1 MKNLRLR
8 LTLFSIFLCV
18 SSASAADSFYSREA
32 LFSKRPSA
40 EQSLVTID
48 RFGPVGMSLELI
60 QPAFTMRIKEIEA
73 GSPAA
78 AAGTLKKGQII
89 DSINGATLQD
99 IDPRIQLA
107 SMITKAEA
115 TDGLL
120 KFAIRGE
127 ADPVTVKLPVLGAYS
142 ETWPVNCPKSNK
154 IVRNMADYLGSPE
167 GNKGISDIGMIFLL
181 STGNEKD
188 LAVVREWAHEMQ
200 PHTYA
205 WFLGFD
211 GIPLC
216 EYYLRTGDQEVMPKI
231 QEAVN
236 KAVAGQ
242 YLDSWAG
249 RGGVP
254 RVTYG
259 HGHLNAAST
268 GVVTF
273 LMLAKECGADVP
285 DHALLGALRHH
296 FRYAGR
302 GCNPY
307 GDDRPEMGFVDNGK
321 NGNLAFA
328 LAAAAALTLDGEN
341 SLYAKARDA
350 AAMTA
355 FYTTSFMLH
364 GHTGGGIGEIWRS
377 ASMGL
382 LREKEPNKYREF
394 MDKRQFHY
402 ELSRRFDGSFGILG
416 GERYD
421 DLEWGAAYGWA
432 YTVPRQKLRIFGA
445 PPSKYSKPYEL
456 PDQIWG
462 NEADNT
468 FLSLEAVPGKNGKK
482 QDLTNETLAEDS
494 SMQFLNRIHGDSVSD
509 DMLRRYLHHQDA
521 VIRLTAAAKALGRN
535 RGYIGWYSPGGKARP
550 ELVMEFLH
558 SESPRVR
565 RAMFGALAESFK
577 DDLHMELLTPEVFN
591 LAIQAIKDPQES
603 WWVKD
608 GAMHVVSYA
617 TADQVAPHVDLLLSY
632 FDVDEWW
639 LQNAAMK
646 ALIPVVA
653 DARCYQKV
661 LPQIGELIRTNQR
674 AALTLGLMQPMREK
688 IKAAA
693 PQVQELAVATL
704 KEAYTDYAGV
714 DTAPGGLDISKTL
727 DAHLEYIATS
737 LADVP
742 GGMDALFEIAQRR
755 FPHEPLPY
763 KELFLNADS
772 KLFGPKLKKAI
783 YPIINDEL
791 IPEYVG
797 KNRKN
802 LMKLARLEVQS
813 TNCGGPGEYIDEL
826 VALHERAGDD
836 RYNWTIFQDLK
847 QSDWDY
853 YTFDP
858 IPSEQVPF
866 DQLICRYREVTMPEG
881 MEQWFAPDFDP
892 AKAGWKV
899 GQAPFGNYNDEIP
912 VGPVSKCDKDGIGPC
927 VGPYCYGDTQIHTLW
942 DKEVLLMRKTVKLP
956 PLKDGHRYRLRINQM
971 AHVGNGNGF
980 GVYIN
985 GKLLIEMDQGFGR
998 GMGEK
1003 PYGAYI
1009 TKEWLDEFSK
1019 DEVTIAVKSFLR
1031 YNDKYKDKPT
1041 ERIPQ
1046 GRISVQLDEQ
1056 KLPPMGDDLVYQSAT
1071 IVPMLTSDWLRA
1083 KNAKSEDASEETDLD
1098 SLMLRWDGNF
1108 TANPK
1113 MPGKWKLVAEVDLIE
1128 SFDPSAKQ
1136 ERVRRPLFESRTFMK
1151 DGTTDAAVW
1160 IWSGD
1165 WLMDLDRYEAL
1176 HTQVKSIDGNEY
1188 LFVET
1193 GNFNRNEKHGS
1204 DVPWQVFSR

>member
-1 MKNLRLR
+1 MSRLP
-8 LTLFSIFLCV
+8 FSAFLLLL
-18 SSASAADSFYSREA
+18 SIPFAAFAESYYKEPA
-32 LFSKRPSA
+32 LFSKRPDP
-40 EQSLVTID
+40 ENSLITID

-60 QPAFTMRIKEIEA
+60 QPDFTMRIKEIEE

-78 AAGTLKKGQII
+78 ATGKLQSGQII
-89 DSINGATLQD
+89 ESINGESLKD
-99 IDPRIQLA
+99 IDPRIQLGN
-107 SMITKAEA
+107 MITKAEA
-115 TDGLL
+115 TDGLMH
-120 KFAIRGE
+120 FAIRGKAE
-127 ADPVTVKLPVLGAYS
+127 PITVKLPVLGAYS
-142 ETWPVNCPKSNK
+142 ETWPINCPKSDK

-188 LAVVREWAHEMQ
+188 LAVVRQWAHDMK

-205 WFLGFD
+205 WFLGFA

-216 EYYLRTGDQEVMPKI
+216 EYYLRTGDKEILPKI
-231 QEAVN
+231 QEAVDN
-236 KAVAGQ
+236 AVAGQ

-254 RVTYG
+254 SVTYG

-296 FRYAGR
+296 YRYAGR

-328 LAAAAALTLDGEN
+328 MAAAAALTPDGEN

-355 FYTTSFMLH
+355 FYTASFMLH

-382 LREKEPNKYREF
+382 LSDKRPKQYREF
-394 MDKRQFHY
+394 MDNRQFHY

-416 GERYD
+416 GGSYD
-421 DLEWGAAYGWA
+421 VPKWGAAYGWA
-432 YTVPRQKLRIFGA
+432 YTVPRQQLRIFGA
-445 PPSKYSKPYEL
+445 PPTKYSKPYEL
-456 PDQIWG
+456 PEQIWG
-462 NEADNT
+462 NEADNE
-468 FLSLEAVPGKNGKK
+468 FLSLEAVPNAEGEK
-482 QDLTNETLAEDS
+482 QDLTDETLAEDS
-494 SMQFLNRIHGDSVSD
+494 SMQFLTRIHGDSVSD
-509 DMLRRYLHHQDA
+509 EMLRRYVHHQDA

-535 RGYIGWYSPGGKARP
+535 RGYIGWYAPGGKARP

-577 DDLHMELLTPEVFN
+577 DEQHMELLTPEVFN
-591 LAIQAIKDPQES
+591 LATQAIKDPKES

-608 GAMHVVSYA
+608 GAMHVVSYG
-617 TADQVAPHVDLLLSY
+617 TADQVLPHIDLLLSY
-632 FDVDEWW
+632 FDADEWW

-653 DARCYQKV
+653 DERCYEKV
-661 LPQIGELIRTNQR
+661 LPRIGELIRTNQR
-674 AALTLGLMQPMREK
+674 AALTLGLMTPMREK
-688 IKAAA
+688 IKAAG
-693 PQVQELAVATL
+693 PEVQKLAVETL
-704 KEAYTDYAGV
+704 RESYADYAGV
-714 DTAPGGLDISKTL
+714 ETAPGGLDISKTL

-742 GGMDALFEIAQRR
+742 GGMDALFEIAQRHY
-755 FPHEPLPY
+755 PNEPLPY
-763 KELFLNADS
+763 KELFLNANP

-783 YPIINDEL
+783 NPIINEEL

-797 KNRKN
+797 KNREN
-802 LMKLARLEVQS
+802 LRKLARLEVQNFS
-813 TNCGGPGEYIDEL
+813 CGGPEEYIDEL

-836 RYNWTIFQDLK
+836 RYNWTIFKDLK
-847 QSDWDY
+847 QSEWHY
-853 YTFDP
+853 YSFDP

-866 DQLICRYREVTMPEG
+866 DQLVTRYREVTMPEG
-881 MEQWFAPDFDP
+881 MEQWFASDFDP
-892 AKAGWKV
+892 AKAGWKI
-899 GQAPFGNYNDEIP
+899 GQAPFGNYNGEIP
-912 VGPVSKCDKDGIGPC
+912 DGPVSKCAKDGIGPC
-927 VGPYCYGDTQIHTLW
+927 VGPMCYGDTQINTLW
-942 DKEVLLMRKTVKLP
+942 EKEVLLLRKTVKLP
-956 PLKDGHRYRLRINQM
+956 PLKDGHRYRLRVNQM

-985 GKLLIEMDQGFGR
+985 GKLLIEMEKGFGR

-1031 YNDKYKDKPT
+1031 YNDKYKNKPT

-1056 KLPPMGDDLVYQSAT
+1056 KLPPMGDDLVYKSAT
-1071 IVPMLTSDWLRA
+1071 IVPMMTSDWLRA
-1083 KNAKSEDASEETDLD
+1083 SHEESEGASQELD
-1098 SLMLRWDGNF
+1098 ISSLLFRWDGEVKP
-1108 TANPK
+1108 NPEL
-1113 MPGKWKLVAEVDLIE
+1113 PGQWQLVAEVDAIE
-1128 SFDPSAKQ
+1128 NFDPSAKQ
-1136 ERVRRPLFESRTFMK
+1136 PGVRQPLFKSISFK
-1151 DGTTDAAVW
+1151 QDGTTDSAVW

-1176 HTQVKSIDGNEY
+1176 RTAVKQIDGKEY
-1188 LFVET
+1188 LFIET
-1193 GNFNRNEKHGS
+1193 GRYNRQTKHGS
-1204 DVPWQVFSR
+1204 AVPWQVFFR

>member
-1 MKNLRLR
+1 MPRLSIALI
-8 LTLFSIFLCV
+8 LTLVCASF
-18 SSASAADSFYSREA
+18 ASAAESYYREPA
-32 LFSKRPSA
+32 LFSKRPS
-40 EQSLVTID
+40 ETNSLITID
-48 RFGPVGMSLELI
+48 RFGPVGMSLDLI
-60 QPAFTMRIKEIEA
+60 QPAFTMRINTIEED
-73 GSPAA
+73 SPAA
-78 AAGTLKKGQII
+78 ATGQLKSGQII
-89 DSINGATLQD
+89 DSINGESLKD

-107 SMITKAEA
+107 NMITQAEA
-115 TDGLL
+115 KDGLMRL
-120 KFAIRGE
+120 AIRGE
-127 ADPVTVKLPVLGAYS
+127 AEPVILKLPVLGAYS
-142 ETWPVNCPKSNK
+142 ETWPVNCPKSDK

-188 LAVVREWAHEMQ
+188 LAVVREWAHEMK

-205 WFLGFD
+205 WFLGFA

-231 QEAVN
+231 QDAVD

-285 DHALLGALRHH
+285 DHALLGALQHH

-328 LAAAAALTLDGEN
+328 MAAAAALTPDGED
-341 SLYAKARDA
+341 SLYAKARDVA
-350 AAMTA
+350 AITA
-355 FYTTSFMLH
+355 FYTTTFMLH

-382 LREKEPNKYREF
+382 LREKEPKKYREF
-394 MDKRQFHY
+394 MDNRQFHY

-416 GERYD
+416 GGGYD
-421 DLEWGAAYGWA
+421 KLQWGAAYGWA
-432 YTVPRQKLRIFGA
+432 YTVPRQQLRIFGA

-462 NEADNT
+462 NEADNA
-468 FLSLEAVPGKNGKK
+468 FLSLEAVPDRNGKK
-482 QDLTNETLAEDS
+482 QDLSDETLAEDA
-494 SMQFLNRIHGDSVSD
+494 SMQFLNRIHGDSVSNE
-509 DMLRRYLHHQDA
+509 MIRSYLHHQDP

-535 RGYIGWYSPGGKARP
+535 RGYIGWYAPGGKARP
-550 ELVMEFLH
+550 ELVMELLH
-558 SESPRVR
+558 SESPRVK
-565 RAMFGALAESFK
+565 RAMFAALAESFK
-577 DDLHMELLTPEVFN
+577 DGENMKLLTPEVFN
-591 LAIQAIKDPQES
+591 LAIQAIEDPKES

-617 TADQVAPHVDLLLSY
+617 SADQVAPHVDQLLSY
-632 FDVDEWW
+632 LDVDEWW

-661 LPQIGELIRTNQR
+661 LPRIGELIRTNQR
-674 AALTLGLMQPMREK
+674 SALTLGLMAPMQDK
-688 IKAAA
+688 IKAAG
-693 PQVQELAVATL
+693 PEVQKLAVKTL

-714 DTAPGGLDISKTL
+714 ETAPGGLDISKTL

-755 FPHEPLPY
+755 FPDEPLPY
-763 KELFLNADS
+763 KELFLNADP
-772 KLFGPKLKKAI
+772 KLFGPKLKQAI
-783 YPIINDEL
+783 NPIINDEL

-797 KNRKN
+797 KNREN
-802 LMKLARLEVQS
+802 LMKLARLEVQNV
-813 TNCGGPGEYIDEL
+813 NCGGPGEYIDEL

-836 RYNWTIFQDLK
+836 RYNWTMFKDLK
-847 QSDWDY
+847 QSEWDY
-853 YTFDP
+853 YSFDP
-858 IPSEQVPF
+858 IPTEQVPF
-866 DQLICRYREVTMPEG
+866 DQLVTRYREVTLPKG

-912 VGPVSKCDKDGIGPC
+912 DGPVSKCDKDGIGPC
-927 VGPYCYGDTQIHTLW
+927 VGPYCYGDTPIHTLW

-956 PLKDGHRYRLRINQM
+956 PLKDGHRYRLRVNQM

-985 GKLLIEMDQGFGR
+985 GKLLIEMEQGFGR

-1009 TKEWLDEFSK
+1009 TKEWLDEFGQ

-1031 YNDKYKDKPT
+1031 YNDKYKAKPT
-1041 ERIPQ
+1041 ERVPQ
-1046 GRISVQLDEQ
+1046 GRISVHLEEQ
-1056 KLPPMGDDLVYQSAT
+1056 KLPPMGDDLVHKSAE
-1071 IVPMLTSDWLRA
+1071 IVPMMTSDWLRA
-1083 KNAKSEDASEETDLD
+1083 RYAKSEDASGETDLN
-1098 SLMLRWDGNF
+1098 SLMFRWDGNF
-1108 TANPK
+1108 AANPK
-1113 MPGKWKLVAEVDLIE
+1113 MPGKWKLVAEVDSIE
-1128 SFDPSAKQ
+1128 SFDPSAKHG
-1136 ERVRRPLFESRTFMK
+1136 RVQRPIFQSGTFNK

-1165 WLMDLDRYEAL
+1165 WLMDLDNYQAL
-1176 HTQVKSIDGNEY
+1176 RTQTKTINGAEY
-1188 LFVET
+1188 LFVES
-1193 GNFNRNEKHGS
+1193 GNFNRREQHGTE
-1204 DVPWQVFSR
+1204 VPLQVFSR